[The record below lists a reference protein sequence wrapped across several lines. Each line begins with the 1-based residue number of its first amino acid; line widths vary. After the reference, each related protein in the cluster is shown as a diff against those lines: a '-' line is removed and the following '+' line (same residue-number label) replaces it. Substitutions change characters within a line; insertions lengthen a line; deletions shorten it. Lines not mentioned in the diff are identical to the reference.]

1 MNHVVLLGRL
11 GRDPELKYTP
21 SGTAVCNLSLASDE
35 AWKDKDGNKH
45 KKTDWHRLTAWGRQA
60 EVMAEY
66 LKKGS
71 QVLVA
76 GKIETREYEKD
87 GKKNYITEIKVSLFE
102 FVGGKADKPEPV
114 NTDVNTDD
122 DAPF

>member
-71 QVLVA
+71 QVLVT
-76 GKIETREYEKD
+76 GKIETREYGKD
-87 GKKNYITEIKVSLFE
+87 GKKNYITEIKVSSFE
-102 FVGGKADKPEPV
+102 FVGGKADKSEPV
-114 NTDVNTDD
+114 NTDDD